1 MKEKDNGL
9 QLSKYIT
16 PGTKIEM
23 EAIDRV
29 LQGDG
34 TYKKKKFNSKVVD
47 VLDEDH
53 LEILMPMEQTK
64 LVLLPVNGQYDVH
77 FFTQKGLYQCLAKV
91 VNRYKNGNLYLL
103 EIELVSS
110 LQKYQRREYYR
121 YVCSM
126 DCKLRFLSNDEKN
139 MFQSTPDKVVFGDL
153 PMKKGTIVDISGGGL
168 RLVADAKYDEDDT
181 ILMEYILGD
190 KDTGK
195 LYRHIG
201 KILSIKETENAKNS
215 YEHRISLE
223 NIPNKDREQIIRFI
237 FEEERK
243 KRSRD

>member
-16 PGTKIEM
+16 PGAKIEL

-29 LQGDG
+29 LAGDG

-47 VLDEDH
+47 VIDEDH

-103 EIELVSS
+103 EIELISS

-121 YVCSM
+121 YVCTM
-126 DCKLRFLSNDEKN
+126 DCSLRYLSNVEKN
-139 MFQSTPDKVVFGDL
+139 TIETGEKVEYEDL
-153 PMKKGTIVDISGGGL
+153 PFKKGTIVDISGGGL
-168 RLVADAKYDEDDT
+168 RLVADTKYEDDDL
-181 ILMEYILGD
+181 ILMNYVLGD
-190 KDTGK
+190 PSSGK
-195 LYRHIG
+195 EYKHIG
-201 KILSIKETENAKNS
+201 KILSIKELENNKGS
-215 YEHRISLE
+215 FEHRISLE

-243 KRSRD
+243 KRNKD

>member
-16 PGTKIEM
+16 PGTKIEL

-29 LQGDG
+29 LAGDG

-47 VLDEDH
+47 VIDDDH

-77 FFTQKGLYQCLAKV
+77 FFTQKGLYQCLSKV

-126 DCKLRFLSNDEKN
+126 DCRLRFLSAIEKKRIEEGEKAE
-139 MFQSTPDKVVFGDL
+139 FEDL
-153 PMKKGTIVDISGGGL
+153 PLNNGIIVDISGGGL
-168 RLVADAKYDEDDT
+168 RLVADKKYEDDDML
-181 ILMEYILGD
+181 LMEYVLGD
-190 KDTGK
+190 PESGK
-195 LYRHIG
+195 QYRHVG
-201 KILSIKETENAKNS
+201 KILSIKEVENTKGS
-215 YEHRISLE
+215 FEHRISLE